1 MEYTHQIQDRH
12 LHHTLIEV
20 CCFVLDDLDG
30 DHFLRLQILAFDN
43 LPKSALTQHIEDEI
57 PVPMKV

>member
-1 MEYTHQIQDRH
+1 
-12 LHHTLIEV
+12 LIEV